1 MNKKERMV
9 KWLMKAYRRHC
20 RGNTALLMAINAET
34 NAASRLHLAKLKLDK
49 PLYSNLYL
57 KSWKSIFCPLIIPVS
72 TLQCHTG
79 KSKPWAEIGITT
91 GAYLFR
97 FESKRK
103 RFSAIYACWEHG
115 NRYEPMAVAAI
126 PFGRVQEWHRFE
138 QSLRHALDLKPTHK
152 KAYVIG
158 SSYNGDFKPTV
169 TLDDVILSADI
180 KQQVVMSVDEFF
192 RTGINTYRDMGVPPF
207 RKYLLYGEPGNGKS
221 MLAMALAAD
230 QLKKR
235 RVVVFVSASDA
246 RGADFNKL
254 QQALE
259 VARTNKFPVF
269 IVIEE
274 IDSYV
279 TNPEMRAQV
288 LDVLDGF
295 EAPNNPKGS
304 VLLMTSNHPE
314 RLDKAILRFGRIDQR
329 WKIPPIET
337 VNDSRLLLERY
348 LGDMYEP
355 EGNAIIEQRLIG
367 KPRVFVRELSF
378 CARLQTAAA
387 GDTNLNGHLQTTL
400 RQLEK
405 QVLDGETFLHEDK
418 PLVGF
423 FQRQPAEENELTL
436 PLPWEETPSEQY

>member
-1 MNKKERMV
+1 MNKKEATI
-9 KWLMKAYRRHC
+9 KWLIKAYRRHC
-20 RGNTALLMAINAET
+20 RSHSVPLMAVNAET
-34 NAASRLHLAKLKLDK
+34 KAASRLHLAKIK
-49 PLYSNLYL
+49 PDQSLYPGLYL
-57 KSWKSIFCPLIIPVS
+57 KSWKHIHCPRIIPVS
-72 TLQCHTG
+72 TLQSRAG
-79 KSKPWAEIGITT
+79 KAKPWVEVGVTT

-97 FESKRK
+97 FESKGK
-103 RFSAIYACWEHG
+103 RFAVIYACWEYG
-115 NRYEPMAVAAI
+115 YRFEPMAVAAI
-126 PFGRVQEWHRFE
+126 PFGRLQEWHQFE
-138 QSLRHALDLKPTHK
+138 QWLNHVFDLKATHK

-169 TLDDVILSADI
+169 ALSDVILPGDL

-192 RTGINTYRDMGVPPF
+192 CTGINAYKDMGVPPF

-235 RVVVFVSASDA
+235 RIVVFVSASDKL
-246 RGADFNKL
+246 GADFNKI

-274 IDSYV
+274 IDAYV
-279 TNPEMRAQV
+279 TNPAMRAQV

-295 EAPNNPKGS
+295 EAPNNAKGS

-337 VNDSRLLLERY
+337 VNDSRLLLKRY

-355 EGNAIIEQRLIG
+355 ESNASIEQNLIG

-378 CARLQTAAA
+378 TARLRAAAA
-387 GDTNLNGHLQTTL
+387 GDANLNGHLKAVL
-400 RQLEK
+400 RALEK
-405 QVLDGETFLHEDK
+405 QVLDGEAFLHEDK
-418 PLVGF
+418 PTFGF
-423 FQRQPAEENELTL
+423 GQREKIQDGEL
-436 PLPWEETPSEQY
+436 PY

>member
-1 MNKKERMV
+1 MNKKETMI
-9 KWLMKAYRRHC
+9 KWLTKAHRRHS
-20 RGNTALLMAINAET
+20 RNNTTPLMAVNAGT
-34 NAASRLHLAKLKLDK
+34 NAASRLHLAKIK
-49 PLYSNLYL
+49 PDQSLYPGLYL
-57 KSWKSIFCPLIIPVS
+57 KNWKYIHCPLIIPVS
-72 TLQCHTG
+72 TLQSRMG
-79 KSKPWAEIGITT
+79 KRKPWAEVGVTT

-97 FESKRK
+97 FESKGK

-115 NRYEPMAVAAI
+115 FRYDPMAVAAI
-126 PFGRVQEWHRFE
+126 PFGRVQEWHQFE
-138 QSLRHALDLKPTHK
+138 QWLGHVLDLKPTHK

-169 TLDDVILSADI
+169 TLDDVILASEL

-192 RTGINTYRDMGVPPF
+192 RTGIKTYRDMGVPPF
-207 RKYLLYGEPGNGKS
+207 RKYFLYGEPGNGKS

-235 RVVVFVSASDA
+235 RVVVFVSASDKC
-246 RGADFNKL
+246 GADFNKL

-259 VARTNKFPVF
+259 LARTNKFPVF
-269 IVIEE
+269 IVVEE

-279 TNPEMRAQV
+279 ANPAMRAQV

-329 WKIPPIET
+329 WKIPSIET
-337 VNDSRLLLERY
+337 VNDSRLLLQRY

-355 EGNAIIEQRLIG
+355 ESNAAIEQRLIG

-378 CARLQTAAA
+378 CARLRAAAA

-418 PLVGF
+418 SPLGF
-423 FQRQPAEENELTL
+423 VQRPSVEENEIVL
-436 PLPWEETPSEQY
+436 PLPWEETPSGQI

>member
-1 MNKKERMV
+1 MNKKESMV
-9 KWLMKAYRRHC
+9 KWMMKAYRRHC
-20 RGNTALLMAINAET
+20 RGNTALLMAVNAET
-34 NAASRLHLAKLKLDK
+34 NAASRLHLAKLKPDK
-49 PLYSNLYL
+49 SLYPNLYL
-57 KSWKSIFCPLIIPVS
+57 KSWNSIFCPLIIPIS
-72 TLQCHTG
+72 TLQSHTG
-79 KSKPWAEIGITT
+79 KRKPWAEVGITT
-91 GAYLFR
+91 GVYLFR
-97 FESKRK
+97 FDSKGK

-126 PFGRVQEWHRFE
+126 PFGRVQEWHQFE
-138 QSLRHALDLKPTHK
+138 ESLRHALDLKPTHK
-152 KAYVIG
+152 KAHIIG
-158 SSYNGDFKPTV
+158 SSYHGDFKPTV
-169 TLDDVILSADI
+169 MLTDVILSPELK
-180 KQQVVMSVDEFF
+180 KQIVMSVDEFF
-192 RTGINTYRDMGVPPF
+192 RTGIETYRGMGVPPF

-221 MLAMALAAD
+221 MLAMALATD

-235 RVVVFVSASDA
+235 RVVVFVSASDKC
-246 RGADFNKL
+246 GADFNKL

-269 IVIEE
+269 IVVEE

-279 TNPEMRAQV
+279 TNPGMRAQV

-295 EAPNNPKGS
+295 EAPHNPKGS

-337 VNDSRLLLERY
+337 VHDSRLLLQRY

-355 EGNAIIEQRLIG
+355 ESNAPIEQRLIG

-387 GDTNLNGHLQTTL
+387 GDTNLNGHLQATL

-418 PLVGF
+418 SPFGF
-423 FQRQPAEENELTL
+423 AQRQPVEENEIFL
-436 PLPWEETPSEQY
+436 PLPWEEPPSGQI